1 VRWLFIKDL
10 QILRRSPLVTTL
22 LVVYPAVIAV
32 LIGFALSR
40 GPETPRVAFLN
51 EVPQGQPLV
60 LAGTEFDI
68 AGARSELCARIQ
80 CIPVSSEEEA
90 RDMVRSGD
98 ALAALILPP
107 DLIERLES
115 LGSLSPSQPTV
126 RVLVNEEDPVKAR
139 LVDDR
144 ISSLVTEANFRISK
158 QVTRISANYLSLLL
172 EGGQFNLL
180 GQTFNVLGLKNTQR
194 ILEALR
200 PELPAGSPFA
210 DALDRVIQFSRLAR
224 QNLNLA
230 SPVLGA
236 IAHPIE
242 VQKEDIS
249 GSPPSL
255 DSFAIGV
262 AVTVT
267 LMFVTVLLVAGS
279 LALEREENVFPRL
292 TRGLVR
298 RTALL
303 VEKVALGVALSLVV
317 TLLMLAGL
325 SLFVDIDWGRFPAF
339 AVAIVAGGAA
349 FAAFGAA
356 IGAAAREVRAS
367 SLLAFMISLPIAF
380 VSLVGSGTVSPTL
393 FDVIKVIR
401 ALFPFDPALDAIS
414 GGLEAAGPGLGVPI
428 LHLAILTVAY
438 GVLARL
444 ALRRFAA

>member
-1 VRWLFIKDL
+1 MRWLFIKDL
-10 QILRRSPLVTTL
+10 QILRRSPLVTAL
-22 LVVYPAVIAV
+22 LIVYPVAIAV

-51 EVPQGQPLV
+51 QVPQGQPFV
-60 LAGTEFDI
+60 LAGAKFDV
-68 AGARSELCARIQ
+68 ASARSELCARIQ
-80 CIPVSSEEEA
+80 CIPVSSEEQA
-90 RDMVRSGD
+90 RDMVESGD

-107 DLIERLES
+107 NLLQELES
-115 LGSLSPSQPTV
+115 LGSLTPSQPTV

-144 ISSLVTEANFRISK
+144 IGSLVTEANLRISK
-158 QVTRISANYLSLLL
+158 QVTQISANYLSLLL
-172 EGGQFNLL
+172 RGGRFTLL

-210 DALDRVIQFSRLAR
+210 GALDRVIQFSRLAR

-230 SPVLGA
+230 TPLLSS

-242 VQKEDIS
+242 IQKEVVL

-255 DSFAIGV
+255 DSFAISV
-262 AVTVT
+262 AATVT

-279 LALEREENVFPRL
+279 LALEREENAFPRL
-292 TRGLVR
+292 TRGLVG

-303 VEKVALGVALSLVV
+303 VEKVGLGVALSIVV

-325 SLFVDIDWGRFPAF
+325 SLFVDIDWGRFPVFGA
-339 AVAIVAGGAA
+339 AIVAGGAA

-356 IGAAAREVRAS
+356 IGGAAREVRAS

-380 VSLVGSGTVSPTL
+380 VSLVGSGTVSPAL

-414 GGLEAAGPGLGVPI
+414 GGLDAAGPGLGRPI
-428 LHLAILTVAY
+428 LHLAILAAAY

-444 ALRRFAA
+444 ALRRFAS

>member
-1 VRWLFIKDL
+1 MRWLFIKDL

-51 EVPQGQPLV
+51 EVPQGQTLV

-68 AGARSELCARIQ
+68 AGARTELCSRID
-80 CIPVSSEEEA
+80 CIPVSNEDEA

-98 ALAALILPP
+98 ALAALILPS
-107 DLIERLES
+107 DLIDRLES
-115 LGSLSPSQPTV
+115 LSTLSPSQPTV

>member
-1 VRWLFIKDL
+1 MRWLFIKDL

-339 AVAIVAGGAA
+339 GVAIVAGGAA

-414 GGLEAAGPGLGVPI
+414 RGLDAAGPGLGVPI

-444 ALRRFAA
+444 ALRRFAF